1 MAVEVM
7 AIVPEDKNELLTK
20 LQTQVKEY
28 VTAEKFRLITERT
41 FLKSV
46 LENSLGG
53 PEAKEKRYDS
63 VVVIENVK
71 QLIGVSQPVSTS

>member
-1 MAVEVM
+1 MAKEIT
-7 AIVPEDKNELLTK
+7 ASVPKGKDELLTK
-20 LQTQVKEY
+20 LQAQVKEY

-41 FLKSV
+41 FLKSI

-53 PEAKEKRYDS
+53 PEAKEKRYDG

-71 QLIGVSQPVSTS
+71 RLIGVSQPVSSN

>member
-1 MAVEVM
+1 MAVEVV